1 MLNQQAREKTI
12 HLNKL
17 KKDLADNEERAKVL
31 QDHLKKVEV
40 ELKNTQGLLTKKN
53 EEISSEKHMLHLTKR
68 QCERTDTQ
76 IAKLKKTKIELQDRL
91 NSIQAETFTGNEKL
105 DQFKLEMNWNQD
117 ELEQWALASRQKEED
132 NLTLEKYR
140 RQDEIKIKEITLT
153 IERLTVENNRKTNEI
168 DKEITE
174 TQSTQIELDSVAEEL
189 RKAHKDRHELYEQ
202 WQRACNIN
210 LKKQNEMNDLKD
222 TLFETQ
228 RRKREKESE
237 YKNKVGELKNIVRK
251 NTDTDSKVKHQEK
264 ENAALR
270 ETVKYKNQ
278 SKENEEAE
286 VQVVMNG
293 LGALA
298 DQ

>member
-1 MLNQQAREKTI
+1 
-12 HLNKL
+12 
-17 KKDLADNEERAKVL
+17 
-31 QDHLKKVEV
+31 
-40 ELKNTQGLLTKKN
+40 
-53 EEISSEKHMLHLTKR
+53 MLHLTKR

-117 ELEQWALASRQKEED
+117 ELEQWALALRQKEED

-251 NTDTDSKVKHQEK
+251 NTDNDSKVKHQEK
-264 ENAALR
+264 ENATLR